1 MYNFVELHEIINI
14 VLKRWWLLLLALLV
28 GGGIG
33 YGITQQ
39 QTPVYAAKT
48 TLFVGRSIRANDL
61 DRNAI
66 QTSQE
71 LAITYAEIVRRQ
83 PVIQGTIDSLQ
94 LSTTWQSLRSRI
106 KVGQVAETQLIEITA
121 EAASPQEA
129 ELIAA
134 EVARQVILLSPSAG
148 GAQANEE
155 TFQFVQERLLNLQEG
170 INGAQLEL
178 QNAQLTLA
186 ELDPNSIE
194 AGALRVKI
202 EGLENRLLDWDN
214 LYARL
219 LNFVSDMQA
228 TNQLSVIEPAQALT
242 SPVRPRP
249 TLNIAVG
256 IFGMLALALFVIF
269 LLEYFNDTYKDSED
283 FGRHTGL
290 NVLGVVRQ
298 VAGKSAMDRLISK
311 QDAYS
316 YTFASED
323 YRLVYS
329 KLHFAIQQ
337 LPQKIIMVT
346 SVSSGDGKS
355 LATANL
361 GIAMAEAGLNVVIVD
376 ANLRRPS
383 QHEIFE
389 LTNANGLI
397 EVLHAPRQQL
407 DVYLKNTSILNLRV
421 LTAGTLPLN
430 SAGMLGSAQ
439 MKDLLHRLAEE
450 VDIVLCDS
458 PEATGVAD
466 AAILAHQVAAV
477 LLVLRKDR
485 MYRSLIKEALKN
497 LEQVGA
503 NFVGVLVNHPSSGIG
518 VRPNKS
524 KPSSPFRLALQS
536 PQNVEAGSD

>member
-1 MYNFVELHEIINI
+1 MYNFVELRDIINI
-14 VLKRWWLLLLALLV
+14 VLKRWWLLLLAALIGL
-28 GGGIG
+28 GIG
-33 YGITQQ
+33 YGLTEQ
-39 QTPVYAAKT
+39 QTEVYAAKT

-83 PVIQGTIDSLQ
+83 PVIQGTINALQ

-121 EAASPQEA
+121 EAPSPQEA
-129 ELIAA
+129 EQIAA
-134 EVARQVILLSPSAG
+134 EVARQVILLSPSSG

-155 TFQFVQERLLNLQEG
+155 TFQFVQERLFNLQES
-170 INGAQLEL
+170 INGAQSEL
-178 QNAQLTLA
+178 QSAQTTLRT
-186 ELDPNSIE
+186 LDPNSIE
-194 AGALRVKI
+194 AGALRVKV

-219 LNFVSDMQA
+219 LSFVSDMQA
-228 TNQLSVIEPAQALT
+228 TNQLSVIEPAQAQA

-249 TLNIAVG
+249 TLNMAAG
-256 IFGMLALALFVIF
+256 IFGMLALALLLIF
-269 LLEYFNDTYKDSED
+269 LLEFFDDTYKDIED
-283 FGRHTGL
+283 FGKHTGL
-290 NVLGVVRQ
+290 NVLGTVRQ
-298 VAGKSAMDRLISK
+298 VPGKSIADRLISK

-329 KLHFAIQQ
+329 KLHFLIQN

-346 SVSSGDGKS
+346 SIAAGDGKS

-361 GIAMAEAGLNVVIVD
+361 GVAMAEAGLNVVIVD
-376 ANLRRPS
+376 ANLRRPA

-407 DVYLKNTSILNLRV
+407 DIYLKHTSIMNLRV

-439 MKDLLHRLAEE
+439 MKELLNHLAED

-466 AAILAHQVAAV
+466 AAILAHQVAGV
-477 LLVLRKDR
+477 LLVMRKEK
-485 MYRSLIKEALKN
+485 MPRSLVKEARKN

-503 NFVGVLVNHPSSGIG
+503 NFVGVVVNHPTSGVG
-518 VRPNKS
+518 SRSAKGKS
-524 KPSSPFRLALQS
+524 ASPFRLALS
-536 PQNVEAGSD
+536 TPQNVEAGSD